1 MSKIK
6 LNAAS
11 GGGSI
16 AFEGPAS
23 LGSDKVVKLSATPG
37 VITQVVTTVKTD
49 VWSSTAD
56 FSFEDVTG
64 LSVTIT
70 PSSTSSKILVITD
83 VVASSDLFCTYLK
96 LLRGSTEIANTQT
109 GAQSNQPT
117 IFSVLT
123 SDGTSMSNDG
133 LVHLHRRSWV
143 DSPSTTSA
151 TTYKIQSTAR
161 NGNYNAY
168 INRTTPDRNHSS
180 GEYDPRYT
188 STIQAME
195 IAG

>member
-11 GGGSI
+11 GGGSV

-23 LGSDKVVKLSATPG
+23 LGTDKIIKFSETPG
-37 VITQVVTTVKTD
+37 VITQVVTTVKND
-49 VWSSTAD
+49 VWSTTAD

-64 LSVTIT
+64 LNVTIT
-70 PSSTSSKILVITD
+70 PSSTSSKILVIAD
-83 VVASSDLFCTYLK
+83 VIASSDYYSTFLK

-109 GAQSNQPT
+109 GAQSHQPT
-117 IFSVLT
+117 IFSVIV
-123 SDGTSMSNDG
+123 SDVTHSNTDG
-133 LVHLHRRSWV
+133 IVHLHRRSWV

-161 NGNYNAY
+161 NGSYNAY
-168 INRTTPDRNHSS
+168 INRSVPDRNNAS
-180 GEYDPRYT
+180 GEYDSRFT